1 MNSTIDDMF
10 INTTSSLDD
19 LNDTLLENVLEES
32 QEFDKE
38 RQRSVIDTSKQV
50 LTSII
55 IIFSTK
61 EPIVHTTNEFV
72 QLLFNYIIVVLVTH
86 HVKTMII
93 RHANKFYDITGHY
106 VHEFI
111 VEMLDFVFRF
121 AICIVISLIK
131 DFMRYTIDDAP
142 FVIIGVAFYI
152 MCSKIWIRHTQHRKM
167 VYKTSPKSTRKI
179 FKK

>member
-1 MNSTIDDMF
+1 MNDF
-10 INTTSSLDD
+10 IEINEVGLDALD
-19 LNDTLLENVLEES
+19 DTLLEDILEES

-38 RQRSVIDTSKQV
+38 RQRSVIETSKQV

-61 EPIVHTTNEFV
+61 EPTVHTTNEFV
-72 QLLFNYIIVVLVTH
+72 QLLFVYIVVILITH
-86 HVKTMII
+86 HAKTMIG
-93 RHANKFYDITGHY
+93 RHANRFYDVTGHY

-121 AICIVISLIK
+121 AICIVISLLK

-142 FVIIGVAFYI
+142 FVMIGVAFYI
-152 MCSKIWIRHTQHRKM
+152 MCSKIWVRHTQHRKM
-167 VYKTSPKSTRKI
+167 VYKTSPRKPR
-179 FKK
+179 KTH